1 MTAKEKVLYALKT
14 HPGEYISGEELAG
27 QLGVTRAAVWKAI
40 RSLSK
45 EGCRIEAVRNRGYRL
60 IEESDRISE
69 AGVRA
74 FLGMDDCTV
83 RVVEQTDSTNLEARR
98 LLMEQEI
105 NRGLIAA
112 NTQSGGRGRYGSSFY
127 SPADTGVYMTVIL
140 HVERRVEEF
149 LTVTAA
155 TAVAVARVIE
165 KVSQEKPQIKW
176 MNDIW
181 IDGKKA
187 AGILTDAI
195 SSFESGMLEYLIIGI
210 GLNITTTEFPDEIAK
225 SAASLRSVRVSR
237 NELIAR
243 IAREVFSLASH
254 PADREILD
262 EYRSRSMI
270 LGREITWEQDGRV
283 HAGRACGITDQGCLE
298 VECDGRR
305 RILHTGAVHIRP
317 QKMTEY
323 EGETK
328 K

>member
-14 HPGEYISGEELAG
+14 HPGEYVSGEELAG

-40 RSLSK
+40 RSLSG

-60 IEESDRISE
+60 MGESDRISE

-74 FLGMDDCTV
+74 FLGMEDCTV
-83 RVVEQTDSTNLEARR
+83 RVLEQTDSTNLEARR
-98 LLMEQEI
+98 LLMEREI
-105 NRGLIAA
+105 SRGLIAA

-127 SPADTGVYMTVIL
+127 SPADTGIYMTLIL
-140 HVERRVEEF
+140 RVERRIEEF

-155 TAVAVARVIE
+155 TAVALSRVIE
-165 KVSQEKPQIKW
+165 RVSQEKPQIKW

-181 IDGKKA
+181 IEDKKA

-210 GLNITTTEFPDEIAK
+210 GINVTTSEFPDEIAK
-225 SAASLRSVRVSR
+225 SAASLRSVSVSR
-237 NELIAR
+237 NELIAQ
-243 IAREVFSLASH
+243 IAREVFSLAAH

-262 EYRSRSMI
+262 EYRRRSMI

-283 HAGRACGITDQGCLE
+283 YAGRACGITDQGCLE
-298 VECDGRR
+298 VECGGRR
-305 RILHTGAVHIRP
+305 EILHAGAVHIRP
-317 QKMTEY
+317 QKMTKY
-323 EGETK
+323 EGEAK
-328 K
+328 R